1 MNGCKLVSKILSG
14 FSGLAIGSTLTLIG
28 MSSLIPAIAT
38 APTPPQ
44 LDRAVLGGKPIHI
57 LSMTR
62 SGDRVLVRCYPGQ
75 QPKITVQTRTDGV
88 KEGLLVCGN

>member
-1 MNGCKLVSKILSG
+1 MLKFVSN
-14 FSGLAIGSTLTLIG
+14 FSGLMIGSTVAFLGI
-28 MSSLIPAIAT
+28 SSLIPAIAT

-44 LDRAVLGGKPIHI
+44 LDRAVLGGKPIHV

-62 SGDRVLVRCYPGQ
+62 SGDRVLIRCYPGQ
-75 QPKITVQTRTDGV
+75 QPKLTVQTRTDGV